1 MDATLLLL
9 VRKKSL
15 CLQPLAEGTGERW
28 FLHLFFKPHKAGSRA
43 EVPQAPSPSPRSWSA
58 DSWARH
64 VAQGA
69 EQLLVQVNTACWRS
83 RAARLVLQ
91 SSRGRAG
98 MGFCPVSCILM
109 PKILQLAK
117 GCLQCS
123 ALSINLGLSFFFY
136 FFFPSVFV
144 LASTLVSWFCRRGQS
159 SGAAPARVGPV
170 SPGALGSGP
179 ATGRSAPASARKTC
193 WVFHQASVVTV
204 RTKFACRLNSWL
216 FWDS

>member
-1 MDATLLLL
+1 MGQA
-9 VRKKSL
+9 R
-15 CLQPLAEGTGERW
+15 GTGSRTT
-28 FLHLFFKPHKAGSRA
+28 PGAGEHGLLEKQSC
-43 EVPQAPSPSPRSWSA
+43 QAGAAKLSWKRPIS
-58 DSWARH
+58 
-64 VAQGA
+64 
-69 EQLLVQVNTACWRS
+69 
-83 RAARLVLQ
+83 
-91 SSRGRAG
+91 G
-98 MGFCPVSCILM
+98 MGFCPVSCTLM

-144 LASTLVSWFCRRGQS
+144 LASTLVSWFCSRGQS

-193 WVFHQASVVTV
+193 LVFHQASVVTV